1 MSRVLIVDDEESI
14 CWALRRLVTE
24 EGHQVEVASSAEEGL
39 SYAAVQP
46 PDLVLLDVRL
56 PGLDGLSAMEQF
68 RALSGPAP
76 IVVMTAFGSLDT
88 AVRALA
94 NGAFEYLIKPFDLDQ
109 AAAVVSRAL
118 ALAIDAASSDD
129 GDAPPTAQQ
138 PDDGPSDEMIGS
150 SPAMQEVFK
159 RIALVARSDASVLI
173 TGESGTGK
181 ELVARAIHRH
191 SHKALAPLVPVN
203 LAALSPTLVESE
215 LFGHVRG
222 AYTGAA
228 ADRRGLLELADGGT
242 VFFDEAADI
251 PMSVQVK
258 LLRVLEQQEVTPV
271 GDTRPRTSA
280 FRVLTASN
288 RDLRAAV
295 RRGAFRE
302 DLYFR
307 LAVFEIALPPLRGRV
322 EDIPLLAERFLRR
335 ARNPQCAAG
344 PHPRGAHF
352 TAAAVHEL
360 CARPWPGN
368 VRELR
373 NAVEHAVI
381 LARGGPIEPLHL
393 PPHAASEPH
402 EPSDDETIAAT
413 VRRWAECQFES
424 SADAEDLYVRLLG
437 LVEPPLL
444 EVALRKH
451 HGQRVSAA
459 RSLGLHRTT
468 LRKKLAQY
476 APGAG

>member
-1 MSRVLIVDDEESI
+1 MSHVLIVDDEESI
-14 CWALRRLVTE
+14 CWALRRLLTE
-24 EGHQVEVASSAEEGL
+24 EGHQVDVASQRRRRASR
-39 SYAAVQP
+39 AAACR

-56 PGLDGLSAMEQF
+56 PGIDGLSAMEQY
-68 RALSGPAP
+68 RATIGPAP
-76 IVVMTAFGSLDT
+76 IVVMTAFGNLDT
-88 AVRALA
+88 AVNALG
-94 NGAFEYLIKPFDLDQ
+94 NGAFEYLTKPFDLDQ
-109 AAAVVSRAL
+109 AATVVGRAL
-118 ALAIDAASSDD
+118 AVGRQAED
-129 GDAPPTAQQ
+129 GNDSESAGRDLESQR
-138 PDDGPSDEMIGS
+138 DSGDEMIGS

-159 RIALVARSDASVLI
+159 RIALVAGSDASVLI
-173 TGESGTGK
+173 SGESGTGK

-191 SHKALAPLVPVN
+191 SQQSAAPLVPVN

-228 ADRRGLLELADGGT
+228 VDRRGLLELADGGT

-258 LLRVLEQQEVTPV
+258 LLRVLEQHEVTPV
-271 GDTRPRTSA
+271 GDTRPRTSM
-280 FRVLTASN
+280 FRVLTATN
-288 RDLRAAV
+288 RDLRAEV

-307 LAVFEIALPPLRGRV
+307 LAVFEILLPPLRSRV
-322 EDIPLLAERFLRR
+322 EDIPLLAERFLRARKTRCAVR
-335 ARNPQCAAG
+335 AAA
-344 PHPRGAHF
+344 RVRHF
-352 TAAAVHEL
+352 TAAAIREL

-381 LARGGPIEPLHL
+381 LARGGPIEPAHL
-393 PPHAASEPH
+393 PPPAAGEPR
-402 EPSDDETIAAT
+402 EPTDAETIAAT

-444 EVALRKH
+444 EVVLRQH

-468 LRKKLAQY
+468 LRKKLQQY
-476 APGAG
+476 GGRE

>member
-1 MSRVLIVDDEESI
+1 
-14 CWALRRLVTE
+14 
-24 EGHQVEVASSAEEGL
+24 
-39 SYAAVQP
+39 
-46 PDLVLLDVRL
+46 
-56 PGLDGLSAMEQF
+56 
-68 RALSGPAP
+68 
-76 IVVMTAFGSLDT
+76 
-88 AVRALA
+88 
-94 NGAFEYLIKPFDLDQ
+94 
-109 AAAVVSRAL
+109 
-118 ALAIDAASSDD
+118 
-129 GDAPPTAQQ
+129 
-138 PDDGPSDEMIGS
+138 
-150 SPAMQEVFK
+150 
-159 RIALVARSDASVLI
+159 
-173 TGESGTGK
+173 
-181 ELVARAIHRH
+181 
-191 SHKALAPLVPVN
+191 VPVN

-258 LLRVLEQQEVTPV
+258 LLRALEQHEVTPV

-280 FRVLTASN
+280 FRVLTATN
-288 RDLRAAV
+288 RDLRAEV

-307 LAVFEIALPPLRGRV
+307 LAVFEVSLPPLRSRV

-335 ARNPQCAAG
+335 ASESQRSAG
-344 PHPRGAHF
+344 MPARGAHF
-352 TAAAVHEL
+352 TETAVHEL
-360 CARPWPGN
+360 CGRAWPGN

-381 LARGGPIEPLHL
+381 LARGGPIEPAHL
-393 PPHAASEPH
+393 PPAATAEPR
-402 EPSDDETIAAT
+402 EPTDEETIAAT
-413 VRRWAECQFES
+413 VRRWAECLFES
-424 SADAEDLYVRLLG
+424 AADAEDLYARLLG

-444 EVALRKH
+444 EVALRRH

-468 LRKKLAQY
+468 LRKKLQQY
-476 APGAG
+476 SARE